1 LFEAVDEAV
10 VEGVVD
16 DVLDRGLVLFVRLD
30 HL

>member
-1 LFEAVDEAV
+1 LFEAADEAV

-16 DVLDRGLVLFVRLD
+16 DVLDRGLILIVRLD